1 MSKLFQKYLIFYI
14 YFSTSFLR
22 ENLFGTIASVDFII
36 IGFGILLY
44 MLSIKDIILKRFIA
58 IALLFSYIFFSY
70 HFNSNTLPTSYSS
83 STRLPLIGSFIM
95 ALFCFTTKSGIFS
108 YRKMLIAFV
117 YGVAT
122 ATIFQLIYAYIPYL
136 APEKA
141 IIGESGRIQIA
152 ACNANEL
159 AILDCI
165 AITILLFSDYFSFHK
180 LKSLLFILFIYSAL
194 LTGSRTGIIC
204 ISVIFLIYFYTSKQ
218 HLAKKVIICLIAF
231 IVIYYIL
238 VTFMP
243 ESIFERITQIGGS
256 ASEVDEDGLSGRSD
270 IWAHALQ
277 IWNDST
283 FWETIFGHGVYS
295 FIYLVRLG
303 LDAHNVFIKIILE
316 LGIIGF
322 ILLISIFL
330 NRYRYGKLVSNK
342 TLYYSI
348 FFTLFLSFMTLS
360 WYINSV
366 VILIWSFLYNFQYLT
381 SAKQ

>member
-1 MSKLFQKYLIFYI
+1 
-14 YFSTSFLR
+14 
-22 ENLFGTIASVDFII
+22 
-36 IGFGILLY
+36 
-44 MLSIKDIILKRFIA
+44 
-58 IALLFSYIFFSY
+58 
-70 HFNSNTLPTSYSS
+70 
-83 STRLPLIGSFIM
+83 
-95 ALFCFTTKSGIFS
+95 
-108 YRKMLIAFV
+108 
-117 YGVAT
+117 
-122 ATIFQLIYAYIPYL
+122 
-136 APEKA
+136 
-141 IIGESGRIQIA
+141 
-152 ACNANEL
+152 
-159 AILDCI
+159 
-165 AITILLFSDYFSFHK
+165 
-180 LKSLLFILFIYSAL
+180 
-194 LTGSRTGIIC
+194 
-204 ISVIFLIYFYTSKQ
+204 
-218 HLAKKVIICLIAF
+218 
-231 IVIYYIL
+231 
-238 VTFMP
+238 MP